1 MAEIPDWLT
10 KLAGTSKYLPIET
23 RQKMLPS
30 VVGKLHK
37 SGLLS
42 QLTGDDLSQA
52 AVYMSHFL
60 GGSGEP
66 LELEISDDEWKSLIK
81 TAEKPG
87 AVVEGTKTREW
98 TPSTNPK
105 YHADQGWEWKQIRPL
120 NAKKLYNI
128 IGNTTT
134 LRRRKIDNGKYE
146 YQIAEDFDFT
156 RGVGG
161 KDYGRKA
168 RNVPPSIAKLI
179 ETVFP
184 EYTKDYSEGRKK
196 AGFPDIGR
204 IATTEKLATKGV
216 PVPIKSSY
224 IHNTNRNTEDNL
236 VDFFKKT
243 GKGIF

>member
-87 AVVEGTKTREW
+87 AVVKGTKTREW

-161 KDYGRKA
+161 EDFGRKA

-224 IHNTNRNTEDNL
+224 IHSTNRNMEDNL